1 MNGDI
6 VEYSIILCL
15 KISHVSFLFKNCL
28 YRASPFLL
36 LQYSL
41 GRILFSFCIF
51 QHYWPNRPQISKKK
65 KLLIPSSFPSNINMH
80 FMEEIDLNVSAWKKT
95 ILETNVSAWKKMI
108 LGTTIERTSS
118 CIRTPSLIMVKK
130 KRHSF

>member
-1 MNGDI
+1 MTIPIFFNITGPTD
-6 VEYSIILCL
+6 LR
-15 KISHVSFLFKNCL
+15 FL
-28 YRASPFLL
+28 
-36 LQYSL
+36 
-41 GRILFSFCIF
+41 
-51 QHYWPNRPQISKKK
+51 KKK

-118 CIRTPSLIMVKK
+118 CIRTPSLIMVLKK
-130 KRHSF
+130 SATHSDYKCKLSWSEFVV